1 MNQEDV
7 QRLTSQLAKAFDG
20 NHEETMV
27 DILNVLNH
35 VKMTVELLKATMVGK
50 TVTQIKKKYTN
61 NSQIQSKAQH
71 LLGMWK
77 ELAGVSSTSA
87 TTDSKI
93 KPTFSN
99 TVSKDNVQIDVPK
112 SVIKVESEVDGDGDD
127 MDFGKHLP
135 EIRKKIVEAIAKELQ
150 TSTTIPS
157 IALSFAYNMED
168 SIHRRHPESVDGDNY
183 KKKARSIVSN
193 LKKNEGLRKAIL
205 DGTQNASQ
213 VVDLT
218 IEQLASQE
226 RNEERNKDIKEISL
240 SQRTDF
246 MDITRAERMLAN
258 GIDPNMGGE
267 FTCRR
272 CKGNKTTHYERQTR
286 SSDEPMT
293 VFVTCLTCGNRWKC

>member
-1 MNQEDV
+1 MNNEDV
-7 QRLTSQLAKAFDG
+7 QRLASQLTKAFDE
-20 NHEETMV
+20 NHEETIV
-27 DILNVLNH
+27 DILNVLTH

-50 TVTQIKKKYTN
+50 TLTQVKKKYTN
-61 NSQIQSKAQH
+61 SSQIQSKAQH

-77 ELAGVSSTSA
+77 ELAGVATSSA
-87 TTDSKI
+87 ADSKP

-99 TVSKDNVQIDVPK
+99 TVSKDSAEKEAPK
-112 SVIKVESEVDGDGDD
+112 SVSKVENEIDGDGDD

-157 IALSFAYNMED
+157 IALSFAYNIED
-168 SIHRRHPESVDGDNY
+168 SIHRRHPESIDGDNY

-193 LKKNEGLRKAIL
+193 FKKNEGLRKAIL
-205 DGTQNASQ
+205 DGSQNASK